1 MNTAIPSGENSEI
14 VLADKKE
21 IGNTLSCEQES
32 VLPVQIA
39 MESSPIT
46 QLLAQW
52 QEGDQKAFAE
62 LAKLVDNTLHKMARH
77 QMRSEHSGHTL
88 QATALIHEAYLR
100 LNGKNNINYKSRT
113 HFYNIAAT
121 KMRQILADYARA
133 RLSAK
138 RGGGSVKLSLDAQ
151 EINPAY
157 LAVEIRDPEL
167 VALDDALT
175 RLAKTLP
182 EHAKVVDLR
191 YFGGFTIEETAE
203 ALEISTGKVKR
214 HWQFARA
221 WLKKELG
228 EIIED

>member
-1 MNTAIPSGENSEI
+1 MNKAIPSGKNSEMI
-14 VLADKKE
+14 LADTKE
-21 IGNTLSCEQES
+21 RGNALSCEPES
-32 VLPVQIA
+32 VPPAQVA
-39 MESSPIT
+39 MESAPIT

-52 QEGDQKAFAE
+52 QEGDQQAFAE
-62 LAKLVDNTLHKMARH
+62 LAKLMDKTLHSMARR

-100 LNGKNNINYKSRT
+100 LSGKNNINYKSRT

-138 RGGGSVKLSLDAQ
+138 RGGGAVKLSLDDQ
-151 EINPAY
+151 DINPAF
-157 LAVEIRDPEL
+157 LAVEIRDAEL

-175 RLAKTLP
+175 RLAKESP
-182 EHAKVVDLR
+182 EYAKVVDLR
-191 YFGGFTIEETAE
+191 YFGGFTIEETAD
-203 ALEISTGKVKR
+203 ALGISTGTVNR
-214 HWQFARA
+214 YWRFARA

-228 EIIED
+228 ENIEK

>member
-1 MNTAIPSGENSEI
+1 MNKAMPSGKNSET
-14 VLADKKE
+14 VLADKE
-21 IGNTLSCEQES
+21 ERGNALSCEPES
-32 VLPVQIA
+32 VPPAQVA
-39 MESSPIT
+39 MESAPIT

-52 QEGDQKAFAE
+52 QEGDQQAFAE
-62 LAKLVDNTLHKMARH
+62 LAKLMDKTLHSMARR

-100 LNGKNNINYKSRT
+100 LSGKNNISYKSRA

-138 RGGGSVKLSLDAQ
+138 RGGGAVKLSLDDQ
-151 EINPAY
+151 
-157 LAVEIRDPEL
+157 EL

-191 YFGGFTIEETAE
+191 YFGGFTIEETAD
-203 ALEISTGKVKR
+203 ALKLSPGTVKR
-214 HWQFARA
+214 YWQFARA

-228 EIIED
+228 ENIEE

>member
-1 MNTAIPSGENSEI
+1 MNKAIPSGKNSET

-21 IGNTLSCEQES
+21 RDNVLSCEQES
-32 VLPVQIA
+32 VPPAPAA
-39 MESSPIT
+39 MESASIT

-52 QEGDQKAFAE
+52 QEGDQQAFAQ
-62 LAKLVDNTLHKMARH
+62 LAKLVDKTLHSMAHR

-100 LNGKNNINYKSRT
+100 LNGKNNIQYKSRT

-138 RGGGSVKLSLDAQ
+138 RGGGAVKLSLDDQ
-151 EINPAY
+151 EINPAF

-175 RLAKTLP
+175 RLAEISP

-191 YFGGFTIEETAE
+191 YFGGFTIEETAD
-203 ALEISTGKVKR
+203 ALKLSPGTVKR
-214 HWQFARA
+214 YWQFARA

-228 EIIED
+228 ENIEE

>member
-1 MNTAIPSGENSEI
+1 MDAARPPIKNSEM
-14 VLADKKE
+14 VLTSSKE
-21 IGNTLSCEQES
+21 AGNALSYEQES
-32 VLPVQIA
+32 VLPLQTT
-39 MESSPIT
+39 MESSSIT

-52 QEGDQKAFAE
+52 QEGDQKAFAD
-62 LAKLVDNTLHKMARH
+62 LAKLVDKTLHNMARR
-77 QMRSEHSGHTL
+77 QMRSEHLGHTL
-88 QATALIHEAYLR
+88 QATALINEAYLR
-100 LNGKNNINYKSRT
+100 LTGKNSISYKSRT

-138 RGGGSVKLSLDAQ
+138 RGGGSVKLSLDDQ
-151 EINPAY
+151 DINPAF

-175 RLAKTLP
+175 RMARTLP

-191 YFGGFTIEETAE
+191 YFGGFTIEETAD
-203 ALEISTGKVKR
+203 ALEISTGTVKR
-214 HWQFARA
+214 YWQFARA